1 MKNFKR
7 NKDFKSDRPD
17 RPFHKEFKS
26 DRPFHKEFD
35 RSAPRFGDDRPARR
49 FGGDEER
56 SHRSSRTLEMFDVTC
71 DKCGKE
77 CQVPFRPT
85 RGKPVFCSDCF
96 KKGDTSEPRRFEPRA
111 EKPDNELQQ
120 INRKLDKIMQALDIE

>member
-1 MKNFKR
+1 M
-7 NKDFKSDRPD
+7 
-17 RPFHKEFKS
+17 
-26 DRPFHKEFD
+26 
-35 RSAPRFGDDRPARR
+35 
-49 FGGDEER
+49 

-96 KKGDTSEPRRFEPRA
+96 KKGDTSEPRRFELRS
-111 EKPDNELQQ
+111 EKPDSELQQ
-120 INRKLDKIMQALDIE
+120 INRKLDKIMQALDID